1 MSEIVY
7 VIKITNLLCRYFLK
21 FIFSNAQT
29 DLSLMKAYMVAWK
42 RFMFYYT
49 YVPLPFAP
57 LEKLVFN
64 RGGPIG
70 DNHPKSEETDNFLRL
85 VSRF

>member
-1 MSEIVY
+1 
-7 VIKITNLLCRYFLK
+7 
-21 FIFSNAQT
+21 
-29 DLSLMKAYMVAWK
+29 MKAYMVAWK